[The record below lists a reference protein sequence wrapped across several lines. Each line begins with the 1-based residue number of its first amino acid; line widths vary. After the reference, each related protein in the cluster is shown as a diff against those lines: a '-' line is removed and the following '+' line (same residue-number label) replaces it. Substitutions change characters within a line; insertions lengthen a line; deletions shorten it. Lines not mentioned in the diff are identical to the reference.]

1 MKQGHLQTAFDDKE
15 EKSLFLAPEIFKNL
29 TQKIYLKVPQPS
41 LQIKL
46 EESTWKISANDLLSQ
61 AATLFYLIREMI
73 YGAKYFSSPI
83 THVISKVM

>member
-15 EKSLFLAPEIFKNL
+15 EKSLFLAPEIFKTL
-29 TQKIYLKVPQPS
+29 TQKTYLKVPQPN

-61 AATLFYLIREMI
+61 AATLFYLIREVI
-73 YGAKYFSSPI
+73 YGSKYFSSPI
-83 THVISKVM
+83 THVISKVI